1 MFESTLPP
9 AGGKTQ
15 TPGVTGASFDQTCQ
29 KLPNMASR
37 NASGHPVPKLTP
49 KQRWISKAE
58 KREAESVGGRGEKAC
73 LWRGQQQVSWTGWTG
88 FYGAADSCGTDDYTK
103 YHE

>member
-1 MFESTLPP
+1 MVCYLTSARFTGFTVEGRMFESTLPP

-49 KQRWISKAE
+49 KQR
-58 KREAESVGGRGEKAC
+58 
-73 LWRGQQQVSWTGWTG
+73 
-88 FYGAADSCGTDDYTK
+88 
-103 YHE
+103 